1 MTSTGWESDERRLTF
16 ASSFLRLFGQQNSLD
31 VGQHTTL
38 GDGHTRQKFV
48 QLLVVADGQL
58 EVTRDDS
65 RLLIVACS
73 VACQFQDLGSQV
85 FQHSSQVHGSAS
97 THSLSIVSFPQQTVN
112 TAHWELETSTG
123 GAGLGLSLDFAT
135 FASARHD
142 D

>member
-1 MTSTGWESDERRLTF
+1 MKTTTGRL
-16 ASSFLRLFGQQNSLD
+16 LGWLGGLLGQEHSLD
-31 VGQHTTL
+31 VRQDTSL
-38 GDGHTRQKFV
+38 SDGDTAEKLV